1 MAMKVASFIFVSA
14 NLFTVAHGRA
24 FRNQDA
30 TASGVMNVEEVKK
43 TLLEEIENNF
53 ASVGRRGRLARLE
66 TALKPLFD
74 TLPKNEHGNLGH
86 SPVRYAL
93 HRIFVQRH
101 GWYIKGLEPDGDGWN
116 NTSPAGVLKDR
127 VSSYVEELFEERLGG
142 RGFNLH
148 DTAVLAATLEHLIHD
163 ESRNR
168 LTKAYEA
175 KKISSVVDINRGQ
188 ADAILDEYM
197 KLHLLSEDMAA
208 RVSDREMNDIFP
220 GWGQTQQFVREI
232 RSEIERTTNV
242 RKLSFSGMTNVVE
255 EVGERFGHFQ
265 DAECGAMKTKLIGM
279 GDGGIGRVALADFY
293 KTSIDDKTFE
303 FQESESY
310 LRELGA
316 LDDTDPTHP
325 SVIIPN
331 YIQSATNCIASES
344 LYSVC
349 CLNECEQ
356 LMSHLEKE
364 IDAPEAEPSR
374 IAAIVSSLP
383 SSTVEAPRDLSPA
396 LVGRLDEVAAA
407 HGGTV
412 QLHGR
417 LFGQWMHHAFPRECP
432 FPHVSGATNPQT
444 PDEWMSA
451 QGQESFASKQEMRR
465 YAGMSKPK
473 TDKVQE
479 LNHWTAEEELLVPF
493 AAKTTKQ
500 GRSTTWFILTIIML
514 SAALV
519 SVASRVAA
527 PVKIAKAALDG
538 LSNPDAMKSLKSEM
552 SWTEPVRDNSMMRL
566 RSRGERSFLP
576 A

>member
-14 NLFTVAHGRA
+14 NLFTSAHSRA
-24 FRNQDA
+24 FRNQDVS
-30 TASGVMNVEEVKK
+30 ASGVMNVEDVKK
-43 TLLEEIENNF
+43 TLLEEIQNNF
-53 ASVGRRGRLARLE
+53 ASVGHRGRLARLE

-163 ESRNR
+163 ENKNR
-168 LTKAYEA
+168 LIKAYEA
-175 KKISSVVDINRGQ
+175 KKISSVVDINRGD
-188 ADAILDEYM
+188 ADAILDQYM
-197 KLHLLSEDMAA
+197 KFHLLSEDMAG
-208 RVSDREMNDIFP
+208 RVSDREMTQIFP

-232 RSEIERTTNV
+232 RSEIERTTNT

-265 DAECGAMKTKLIGM
+265 DAECGQMKTRLISM
-279 GDGGIGRVALADFY
+279 GDGGIGRVPLADFY
-293 KTSIDDKTFE
+293 KTSIDGNTFE
-303 FQESESY
+303 FQESEGY

-316 LDDTDPTHP
+316 LDDTDPAHP

-331 YIQSATNCIASES
+331 YIQSSTNCIASES
-344 LYSVC
+344 MYSVC

-374 IAAIVSSLP
+374 IAAIVADLS
-383 SSTVEAPRDLSPA
+383 SSTVEGPRTLSST
-396 LVGRLDEVAAA
+396 LLGRLDEAAA
-407 HGGTV
+407 THGGTV

-451 QGQESFASKQEMRR
+451 KGEESFASKQEMRR
-465 YAGMSKPK
+465 YASMSKPK
-473 TDKVQE
+473 TDEVQE
-479 LNHWTAEEELLVPF
+479 LNHWTAEEELLVPLT
-493 AAKTTKQ
+493 AKAEKQ
-500 GRSTTWFILTIIML
+500 GRSTLWFIFTVVML
-514 SAALV
+514 SAALI
-519 SVASRVAA
+519 SVASRAAA
-527 PVKIAKAALDG
+527 PVKIAKAALQG
-538 LSNPDAMKSLKSEM
+538 LSNPDEMKSLKSET
-552 SWTEPVRDNSMMRL
+552 SWTEPVRENSMMRL
-566 RSRGERSFLP
+566 RSRGDRSYLP

>member
-1 MAMKVASFIFVSA
+1 MAMKVVSFLFVASDLITSA
-14 NLFTVAHGRA
+14 QSRA
-24 FRNQDA
+24 FRNQEA
-30 TASGVMNVEEVKK
+30 TAPGMMNSAEVKK
-43 TLLEEIENNF
+43 TLLQEIEDNF
-53 ASVGRRGRLARLE
+53 ASVGKRGRLARLE
-66 TALKPLFD
+66 VALKPLFD

-101 GWYIKGLEPDGDGWN
+101 GWYIKGLEPDGDAWN
-116 NTSPAGVLKDR
+116 TTSPAGVLKDR

-163 ESRNR
+163 ENKNR
-168 LTKAYEA
+168 LSKAYEA
-175 KKISSVVDINRGQ
+175 GKISPLVTINRGQ
-188 ADAILDEYM
+188 ADAILDTYM
-197 KLHLLSEDMAA
+197 KLHLLSEDLANK
-208 RVSDREMNDIFP
+208 VTDKEMNQIFP

-232 RSEIERTTNV
+232 RSEIERSTKV
-242 RKLSFSGMTNVVE
+242 SKLSFEGMTTVVE

-265 DAECGAMKTKLIGM
+265 DAECGAMKTKLISM
-279 GDGGIGRVALADFY
+279 GDGGIGRVPLADFY
-293 KTSIDDKTFE
+293 KTSMNDDAFE

-316 LDDTDPTHP
+316 LDDTDPSRP

-374 IAAIVSSLP
+374 IAAIVASLP
-383 SSTVEAPRDLSPA
+383 SSTVEAPRALSST
-396 LVGRLDEVAAA
+396 LLGRLDEAAA
-407 HGGTV
+407 VHGGTV

-417 LFGQWMHHAFPRECP
+417 LFGQWMHNAFPRECP

-444 PDEWMSA
+444 PDEWMSEK
-451 QGQESFASKQEMRR
+451 GQESFASKSEMRK
-465 YAGMSKPK
+465 YAEKPKPK
-473 TDKVQE
+473 TEIQE
-479 LNHWTAEEELLVPF
+479 LDHWTTEEELLVPF
-493 AAKTTKQ
+493 AAKSDKE
-500 GRSTTWFILTIIML
+500 GRSTLWFIFSVVML
-514 SAALV
+514 SAALI
-519 SVASRVAA
+519 SVASRAAA
-527 PVKIAKAALDG
+527 PIKTAKAALTG
-538 LSNPDAMKSLKSEM
+538 LSDDVKQIKSEM
-552 SWTEPVRDNSMMRL
+552 SWAEPVQSSMMRL
-566 RSRGERSFLP
+566 RSRGDRSYLP

>member
-1 MAMKVASFIFVSA
+1 MAMKLATSFVISASLFSTADGSA
-14 NLFTVAHGRA
+14 L
-24 FRNQDA
+24 RNQVG
-30 TASGVMNVEEVKK
+30 ASGVMNAEEVKK

-53 ASVGRRGRLARLE
+53 ASVGQRGRLARLE
-66 TALKPLFD
+66 SALKPLFD
-74 TLPKNEHGNLGH
+74 SLPKNEHGNLGH

-101 GWYIKGLEPDGDGWN
+101 GWYIKGLEPDGEGWN
-116 NTSPAGVLKDR
+116 NTSPAGILKDR

-163 ESRNR
+163 ENKNR
-168 LTKAYEA
+168 LTKAYEVQ
-175 KKISSVVDINRGQ
+175 KISSNNDLTRTQ

-197 KLHLLSEDMAA
+197 KLHLLSEETASKVTDTETMKQ
-208 RVSDREMNDIFP
+208 IFP
-220 GWGQTQQFVREI
+220 GWTETQQFVRDVRTEV
-232 RSEIERTTNV
+232 ERTSTTG
-242 RKLSFSGMTNVVE
+242 KFSFSVMTDVVE

-265 DAECGAMKTKLIGM
+265 DAECGVMKTKLISM
-279 GDGGIGRVALADFY
+279 GDGGIGRVPLADFY
-293 KTSIDDKTFE
+293 KTSINDNTFE
-303 FQESESY
+303 FQESEGY

-316 LDDTDPTHP
+316 LDDTDPLHP

-364 IDAPEAEPSR
+364 IDAPEAEASR

-383 SSTVEAPRDLSPA
+383 SSSVEAPRSLSST
-396 LVGRLDEVAAA
+396 LLGKLDEAAA
-407 HGGTV
+407 THGGTV

-432 FPHVSGATNPQT
+432 YPHVTGATNPQT
-444 PDEWMSA
+444 PDEWMA
-451 QGQESFASKQEMRR
+451 VQGQESFASKAEMRR
-465 YAGMSKPK
+465 YVSKPK
-473 TDKVQE
+473 TDEVQE
-479 LNHWTAEEELLVPF
+479 LNHWTAEEELLVPKIPF
-493 AAKTTKQ
+493 TAKAEAAS
-500 GRSTTWFILTIIML
+500 RSKLWFLFSVVML

-519 SVASRVAA
+519 SVAGHAAA
-527 PVKIAKAALDG
+527 PVKIAKAALQG
-538 LSNPDAMKSLKSEM
+538 LSHPDEMKNFKADIWE
-552 SWTEPVRDNSMMRL
+552 EPARGSMMRI
-566 RSRGERSFLP
+566 RSRGAQSLP
-576 A
+576 M